1 MVKNKDYTNLLKKM
15 ISCISYGD
23 YYSVKELSKLQLD
36 NIKQVNT
43 KIEKEVSKLNTTK
56 ELNECKEK
64 PLEEWTNNQLVTLLN
79 MYSKKKKKKIEKTDS
94 IKELQIMTVSIDEF
108 IRSI

>member
-1 MVKNKDYTNLLKKM
+1 MVKNEDYTNLLKKM
-15 ISCISYGD
+15 VSCISYGD

-36 NIKQVNT
+36 KIKQVNT
-43 KIEKEVSKLNTTK
+43 KIEKEVSKLNTNK
-56 ELNECKEK
+56 ELNKCKEK

-79 MYSKKKKKKIEKTDS
+79 MYSNYILKKIEKTDS

-108 IRSI
+108 IRNI

>member
-1 MVKNKDYTNLLKKM
+1 MVNNEDYTNLLKKM

-79 MYSKKKKKKIEKTDS
+79 MYSNYILKKIEKTDS

>member
-79 MYSKKKKKKIEKTDS
+79 MYSNYILKKIEKTDS

>member
-1 MVKNKDYTNLLKKM
+1 MVKNEDYTNLLKKM

-43 KIEKEVSKLNTTK
+43 KIEKVVSKLNTTK

-79 MYSKKKKKKIEKTDS
+79 MYSNYILKKIEKTDS

>member
-1 MVKNKDYTNLLKKM
+1 MVKYEDYTNLLKKM

-79 MYSKKKKKKIEKTDS
+79 MYSNYILKKIEKTDS

>member
-1 MVKNKDYTNLLKKM
+1 M

-79 MYSKKKKKKIEKTDS
+79 MYSNYILKRIKKTDS

-108 IRSI
+108 IRNI

>member
-1 MVKNKDYTNLLKKM
+1 MVKNEDYTNLLKKM
-15 ISCISYGD
+15 VACVSYGD

-79 MYSKKKKKKIEKTDS
+79 MYSNYILKKIEKTDS

-108 IRSI
+108 IRNI